1 MSRMMTYDTECYSLA
16 RHFTSDQTRELLVI
30 ELAQHIQASIEDYL
44 ENVEF
49 QEDAARIAAA
59 DRAAGI

>member
-1 MSRMMTYDTECYSLA
+1 MSRMMMYDTECYRLA
-16 RHFTSDQTRELLVI
+16 RHFTNDQTRELLVV

-44 ENVEF
+44 ENVEY